1 MLFSEFNSVSN
12 SISNFVRIGE
22 NEFDRCSVNFTNR
35 FPIFSATEEYGL
47 DCHAVSRLA
56 ALRRVYGLQR
66 LCPRVLSNQRHSHL
80 FYLLVLFSTPLFY
93 SKVPSMDRHRICSVL
108 SPDNSSH
115 RFLIHSLR
123 SVRVRIRTFL
133 LDLIFRVPHFRNC
146 QRRKQSAKNGH
157 CRTQEISNFRFFI
170 PTKNQCNKAK
180 RRPGHE
186 FIDSVSLHFFLR
198 GLISNLSVQTKFY
211 SSPRRL
217 KVSRN
222 FGYFRGV
229 LL

>member
-1 MLFSEFNSVSN
+1 MTLV
-12 SISNFVRIGE
+12 G
-22 NEFDRCSVNFTNR
+22 
-35 FPIFSATEEYGL
+35 
-47 DCHAVSRLA
+47 AVSILLTAFLFFLLKKNIAWIVSLFHDLLPCDLYLA
-56 ALRRVYGLQR
+56 CKAYIPDFLALVPL
-66 LCPRVLSNQRHSHL
+66 LSFFCL
-80 FYLLVLFSTPLFY
+80 FVFFSTPLFY

>member
-93 SKVPSMDRHRICSVL
+93 PQVPSLDRCRIRSVL
-108 SPDNSSH
+108 SPDDCSNGP
-115 RFLIHSLR
+115 LVHSLR
-123 SVRVRIRTFL
+123 SVRFRIRTFL
-133 LDLIFRVPHFRNC
+133 LNLIFRVSHFRNC
-146 QRRKQSAKNGH
+146 QRRKQGAKHRHCSAQK
-157 CRTQEISNFRFFI
+157 ISNLGFFI
-170 PTKNQCNKAK
+170 PTNNQCDKAGG
-180 RRPGHE
+180 RPEHK
-186 FIDSVSLHFFLR
+186 FIDRSKLHFFLR
-198 GLISNLSVQTKFY
+198 VLGLDFCLTAQILPSTPETSFV
-211 SSPRRL
+211 RMR
-217 KVSRN
+217 
-222 FGYFRGV
+222 
-229 LL
+229 

>member
-1 MLFSEFNSVSN
+1 MLMGGDHDSCGC
-12 SISNFVRIGE
+12 R
-22 NEFDRCSVNFTNR
+22 VNFANR
-35 FPIFSATEEYGL
+35 FPIFSAQKEYSL
-47 DCHAVSRLA
+47 DCLTVSRLA
-56 ALRRVYGLQR
+56 ALRPISCLQSLYTGFFSTR
-66 LCPRVLSNQRHSHL
+66 PPTKFFCL
-80 FYLLVLFSTPLFY
+80 FVFFSTPLFY

>member
-93 SKVPSMDRHRICSVL
+93 RRFRAWTDAEFVLYSLLMIVLTGLWFILSEVFDSGSELFCS
-108 SPDNSSH
+108 
-115 RFLIHSLR
+115 I
-123 SVRVRIRTFL
+123 
-133 LDLIFRVPHFRNC
+133 
-146 QRRKQSAKNGH
+146 
-157 CRTQEISNFRFFI
+157 
-170 PTKNQCNKAK
+170 
-180 RRPGHE
+180 
-186 FIDSVSLHFFLR
+186 
-198 GLISNLSVQTKFY
+198 
-211 SSPRRL
+211 
-217 KVSRN
+217 
-222 FGYFRGV
+222 
-229 LL
+229 

>member
-93 SKVPSMDRHRICSVL
+93 PQVPSMDRCRIRSVL
-108 SPDNSSH
+108 SPDDCSNGP
-115 RFLIHSLR
+115 LVHSLR
-123 SVRVRIRTFL
+123 SVRFRIRTFL
-133 LDLIFRVPHFRNC
+133 LNLIFRVSHFRTV
-146 QRRKQSAKNGH
+146 SA
-157 CRTQEISNFRFFI
+157 E
-170 PTKNQCNKAK
+170 NKAQN
-180 RRPGHE
+180 
-186 FIDSVSLHFFLR
+186 IDIAVHKKSVIWGSLYQQT
-198 GLISNLSVQTKFY
+198 ISAIRQVDDQSINLSTEASFTF
-211 SSPRRL
+211 SS
-217 KVSRN
+217 
-222 FGYFRGV
+222 GYWVWIFV
-229 LL
+229 